1 MPHPSDALVAVAVFY
16 LLVSAP
22 LIHSSTVKGKQGSA
36 PPTHSFTP
44 DCMTLFRVYRG
55 ACYHGW
61 SLPWQLSSR
70 FARLTTSFLEQ
81 LLADLCLSSVARWPA
96 SHGSELG
103 CFECCRV
110 LCVRTC
116 LMAMSS
122 SSSVL
127 LVAKLIISC
136 PRTFRIFFSLSF
148 TDSRVIRN
156 PRPRAGLRLPYSP
169 GVVHEEE
176 RPEVVQLP
184 GVASTLVV
192 VHAR

>member
-1 MPHPSDALVAVAVFY
+1 MYIRCISSHRRLVNCHGRLRESAHGFTAL
-16 LLVSAP
+16 P
-22 LIHSSTVKGKQGSA
+22 
-36 PPTHSFTP
+36 PPTP
-44 DCMTLFRVYRG
+44 AVPGC
-55 ACYHGW
+55 ACFYGW
-61 SLPWQLSSR
+61 SSPWQISSR
-70 FARLTTSFLEQ
+70 FPRLTTSFLEQ